1 MHIDALRTYCLA
13 LPGTTEHVQWGEHLV
28 LKVVGKVY
36 VIAALESTAR
46 HLMSFKVI
54 PENFGDLVERG
65 DFVQAPYCAK
75 GQWVALER
83 QNNVSPRELQAL
95 IRTSY
100 DLVVAKLPKKTQAA
114 LAGGEKGARVK
125 PRASKAA
132 TSPESST

>member
-1 MHIDALRTYCLA
+1 MHIDAIRTYCLA

-28 LKVVGKVY
+28 LKVAGKVY
-36 VIAALESTAR
+36 VIAALESTSR

-54 PENFGDLVERG
+54 PETFAELVESG

-83 QNNVSPRELQAL
+83 ENNVSPRGLQAL

-100 DLVVAKLPKKTQAA
+100 DLVVAKLPKKTQGA
-114 LAGGEKGARVK
+114 LAASSESMPKKGSAKKR
-125 PRASKAA
+125 
-132 TSPESST
+132 

>member
-13 LPGTTEHVQWGEHLV
+13 LPGTTEQVQWGEHLV
-28 LKVVGKVY
+28 LKVAGKVY

-46 HLMSFKVI
+46 YLMSFKVI
-54 PENFGDLVERG
+54 PENFADLVERG

-83 QNNVSPRELQAL
+83 ENNVSPRELQAL

-100 DLVVAKLPKKTQAA
+100 DLVVAKLPKKTQAV
-114 LAGGEKGARVK
+114 LAASSEPTPKKGIAKKR
-125 PRASKAA
+125 
-132 TSPESST
+132 